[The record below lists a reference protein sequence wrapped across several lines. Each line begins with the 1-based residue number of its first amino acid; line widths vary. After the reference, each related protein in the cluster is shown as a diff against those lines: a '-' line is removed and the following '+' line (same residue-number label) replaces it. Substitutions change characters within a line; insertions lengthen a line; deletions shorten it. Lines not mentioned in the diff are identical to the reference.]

1 MNRILIVE
9 DEFSISNFMKTV
21 LEGDGYAAEVA
32 TCAAQARAALAK
44 EPFAAML
51 LDLGLPD
58 ADGMELLQ
66 ELRQRYGLPVIVVSA
81 RTEESDKVAALDC
94 GADDYITK
102 PFGSP
107 ELLAR
112 IRAAL
117 RRAGPAAQEPRFTVG
132 ELTIDYEKHLVTLA
146 GQPVHLTAGEYRL
159 VELLSRHAGRVLTYD
174 RISEAMWGDAAGG
187 NSQLLR
193 VNMANIRRKLEQNP
207 AEPQYILTEIGVGH
221 RMPDA
226 LGLKPQTEKS
236 APPPVGLPAAGRLV
250 SAAESQA
257 FAGFLPAAY
266 NVQIAVAA
274 ATLIQN
280 RLGDR
285 FFL

>member
-1 MNRILIVE
+1 MNKILIVE

-21 LEGDGYAAEVA
+21 LEGDGYIVEVA
-32 TCAAQARAALAK
+32 TCAAQARTALEK
-44 EPFAAML
+44 TEFSVLL

-58 ADGMELLQ
+58 ADGLDLLR
-66 ELRQRYGLPVIVVSA
+66 ELRQQHRLPVIVVSA
-81 RTEESDKVAALDC
+81 RTEEREKVAALDS

-117 RRAGPAAQEPRFTVG
+117 RRAGPVQNTSAFTTG
-132 ELTIDYEKHLVTLA
+132 DLTIDYDKHRVTLA
-146 GQPVHLTAGEYRL
+146 GQPVHLTANEYRL
-159 VELLSRHAGRVLTYD
+159 VELLSRSAGKVLTYD

-207 AEPQYILTEIGVGH
+207 AEPQYILTEIGVGY
-221 RMPDA
+221 RMREP
-226 LGLKPQTEKS
+226 
-236 APPPVGLPAAGRLV
+236 
-250 SAAESQA
+250 
-257 FAGFLPAAY
+257 
-266 NVQIAVAA
+266 N
-274 ATLIQN
+274 
-280 RLGDR
+280 
-285 FFL
+285 

>member
-1 MNRILIVE
+1 MNKILIVE

-21 LEGDGYAAEVA
+21 LEGDGYIVEVA
-32 TCAAQARAALAK
+32 TCAAQARTALEK
-44 EPFAAML
+44 TEFSVLL

-58 ADGMELLQ
+58 ADGLDLLR
-66 ELRQRYGLPVIVVSA
+66 ELRQQHRLPVIVVSA
-81 RTEESDKVAALDC
+81 RTEEKEKVAALDS

-117 RRAGPAAQEPRFTVG
+117 RRASPVQNTSAFTTG
-132 ELTIDYEKHLVTLA
+132 DLTIDYDKHRVTLA
-146 GQPVHLTAGEYRL
+146 GQPVHLTANEYRL
-159 VELLSRHAGRVLTYD
+159 VELLSRSAGKVLTYD

-207 AEPQYILTEIGVGH
+207 AEPQYILTEIGVGY
-221 RMPDA
+221 RMREP
-226 LGLKPQTEKS
+226 
-236 APPPVGLPAAGRLV
+236 
-250 SAAESQA
+250 
-257 FAGFLPAAY
+257 
-266 NVQIAVAA
+266 N
-274 ATLIQN
+274 
-280 RLGDR
+280 
-285 FFL
+285 